1 MKETCP
7 HCGKAF
13 KKLKHHI
20 RDVHAA
26 KNLVKCDQCDKQY
39 PEGRL
44 FKDHMNKTHMSSL
57 NDEPLAKYL
66 ETTVCPVCGDTLLAT
81 RLARHLRLRHF
92 LPPHH
97 VVECPLCGAH
107 VKWLAFHLTKQHKK
121 EGGTKKLH
129 RCRKCDQYFLTSTA
143 LSAHLANHEEYKC
156 KECHQTFQ
164 AHLSLA
170 AHLFTAHGKVFNI
183 GKKFKSGRNQWDVG
197 GFTTATTYS
206 VANGVVD
213 FVAEEV
219 EDDRIEELVEE
230 SFTVVLDEEGNLQEI
245 GVSPSEEVQEVPMSK
260 CDRVVEVVVNEEV
273 VNVVGE
279 TDVDVSAEDTTNIQ
293 KISYEGNAKTQELD
307 EENTDVN
314 QFDEEI
320 AETQEFEVEVD
331 ETEVKFKVV
340 ASTKMTLNQ
349 MNAGKQQISSAQPK
363 LFERLVSSK
372 GELPRSFE
380 GVKLSQE
387 DEGVLASAPNPEEI
401 STRDLSRFQIGKR
414 SLDFPKG
421 GKKWESCPSRQA
433 HLCPYCRQVLKTR
446 NALSRH
452 ISVVHLDVKNF
463 QCDQC
468 DRSYATKA
476 DVMKHV
482 RATHCEQRNVMVECE
497 ICGEEFKECYL
508 KRHQYYKHKGNNLP
522 KQCPYCSKDFKT
534 REVMMKHIRKIHKKK

>member
-1 MKETCP
+1 M
-7 HCGKAF
+7 
-13 KKLKHHI
+13 
-20 RDVHAA
+20 
-26 KNLVKCDQCDKQY
+26 
-39 PEGRL
+39 
-44 FKDHMNKTHMSSL
+44 
-57 NDEPLAKYL
+57 
-66 ETTVCPVCGDTLLAT
+66 
-81 RLARHLRLRHF
+81 
-92 LPPHH
+92 
-97 VVECPLCGAH
+97 
-107 VKWLAFHLTKQHKK
+107 
-121 EGGTKKLH
+121 
-129 RCRKCDQYFLTSTA
+129 
-143 LSAHLANHEEYKC
+143 
-156 KECHQTFQ
+156 
-164 AHLSLA
+164 
-170 AHLFTAHGKVFNI
+170 HGKVFNI

-245 GVSPSEEVQEVPMSK
+245 GVSPSEEVEEVPISK
-260 CDRVVEVVVNEEV
+260 CDSVVEVVVNEEV
-273 VNVVGE
+273 VNIVGE
-279 TDVDVSAEDTTNIQ
+279 KAVDEDMTNIQ
-293 KISYEGNAKTQELD
+293 KFNYHGSAKTQEPDD
-307 EENTDVN
+307 ENPDAN
-314 QFDEEI
+314 QFEEEI

-331 ETEVKFKVV
+331 DTEVKFKVV
-340 ASTKMTLNQ
+340 ASTKLTFGEANKQTLNQ
-349 MNAGKQQISSAQPK
+349 IDGDTQQVPSAQLK

-387 DEGVLASAPNPEEI
+387 DEGVLASAPKPEEI

-463 QCDQC
+463 QCDKC
-468 DRSYATKA
+468 ERSYATKA
-476 DVMKHV
+476 DVSKHI
-482 RATHCEQRNVMVECE
+482 RATHSELRNVMVECE
-497 ICGEEFKECYL
+497 ICGEEFKECYI

-522 KQCPYCSKDFKT
+522 KRCPYCSKDFKT
-534 REVMMKHIRKIHKKK
+534 REVMMKHIRKIHKKR